1 MLTNLDTDVRSRP
14 APSPNAVGLR
24 GKHGT
29 PPTVLPSVE
38 QDGRQPESHFRKIE
52 PVETESLRVLIADD
66 SASTRRFLR
75 AVLEHSRQFEVVGEA
90 NDGDA
95 AVKMARK
102 LQPDLVLL
110 DLAMP
115 LVHGT
120 SALSGIRMAA
130 PHATVIVVSGL
141 DPALEV
147 PVLEAGAIAFVPK
160 GVAPFEFLERLG
172 SILDRSLGD
181 EHRATWETI
190 SGNHRAV
197 VCDRDP
203 VTRHLVT
210 QVLDRCGVVVAAQTA
225 DGRNLLEVIRRTKPD
240 LAVLGLSANGR
251 PDTEIVSEIG
261 RTSPRTAVIVY
272 SGREGLKDSALAA
285 GATAFVLHPRIDEL
299 VKRIHALLVDR

>member
-1 MLTNLDTDVRSRP
+1 MHVLNDLETEVRSEP
-14 APSPNAVGLR
+14 ASAVEL
-24 GKHGT
+24 
-29 PPTVLPSVE
+29 
-38 QDGRQPESHFRKIE
+38 GRQNRIMSPALQSEDAVATAQPTESD
-52 PVETESLRVLIADD
+52 SLRVLIADD
-66 SASTRRFLR
+66 SATTRRFLR
-75 AVLEHSRQFEVVGEA
+75 AVLEHSPDFVVAGEA

-95 AVKMARK
+95 AVKMARS

-130 PHATVIVVSGL
+130 PEATVIVVSGM

-160 GVAPFEFLERLG
+160 GVAPSEFLERLG
-172 SILDRSLGD
+172 SILDRSLGPD
-181 EHRATWETI
+181 HRAAWETI
-190 SGNHRAV
+190 SGDHKAV

-210 QVLDRCGVVVAAQTA
+210 QVLDRCGLVVSAETA
-225 DGRNLLEVIRRTKPD
+225 DGRNLLEVVRKTKPE
-240 LAVLGLSANGR
+240 LVILGLSANGR
-251 PDTEIVSEIG
+251 PDTNIVSEIG
-261 RTSPRTAVIVY
+261 RTSPDTAVIVY
-272 SGREGLKDSALAA
+272 SETDGLKDSALEA

-299 VKRIHALLVDR
+299 VKRIHSLLMDH

>member
-1 MLTNLDTDVRSRP
+1 MHVLNDLETEVRSGP
-14 APSPNAVGLR
+14 PSAVEL
-24 GKHGT
+24 
-29 PPTVLPSVE
+29 
-38 QDGRQPESHFRKIE
+38 GRQNRSRSSALPTEDRVASAQ
-52 PVETESLRVLIADD
+52 PTETDSLRVLIADD
-66 SASTRRFLR
+66 SATTRRFLR
-75 AVLEHSRQFEVVGEA
+75 AVLEHSPDFVVAGEA

-95 AVKMARK
+95 AVKMARS

-130 PHATVIVVSGL
+130 PDATVIVVSGM

-160 GVAPFEFLERLG
+160 GVAPSEFLERLG
-172 SILDRSLGD
+172 SILDRSLGPD
-181 EHRATWETI
+181 HRAGWETI
-190 SGNHRAV
+190 SGDLKAV

-210 QVLDRCGVVVAAQTA
+210 QVLDRCGLVVSAETA
-225 DGRNLLEVIRRTKPD
+225 DGRNLLEVVRKTKPE
-240 LAVLGLSANGR
+240 LVILGLLADGK
-251 PDTEIVSEIG
+251 PDTNIVSEIC
-261 RTSPRTAVIVY
+261 RTSPDTTVIVY
-272 SGREGLKDSALAA
+272 SETDGLKDSALEA

-299 VKRIHALLVDR
+299 VKRIHSLLMDQ